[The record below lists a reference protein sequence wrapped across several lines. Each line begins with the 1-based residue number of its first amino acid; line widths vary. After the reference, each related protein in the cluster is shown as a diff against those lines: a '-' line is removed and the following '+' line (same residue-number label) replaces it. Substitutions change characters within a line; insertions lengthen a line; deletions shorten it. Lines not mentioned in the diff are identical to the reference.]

1 MINRIKHKNK
11 ILLILLLIITICC
24 HGQEKI
30 TVRKKYLDSVKNQL
44 AIYTISSYS
53 HLNMYDRCDADNREL
68 KLQLTTTQ
76 TTLEKVVARK
86 KRNSVLFSVF
96 IIIVAAGSFIM
107 GVTLK

>member
-1 MINRIKHKNK
+1 MINRINHKNK
-11 ILLILLLIITICC
+11 ILLVIFLLIAVFC

-44 AIYTISSYS
+44 AIYTISSYT
-53 HLNMYDRCDADNREL
+53 HLNMYDRCDADNKQL

-76 TTLEKVVARK
+76 TTLEKVIARK

-96 IIIVAAGSFIM
+96 IIIVSAGSFIM
-107 GVTLK
+107 GMNLK